1 VPGGCRCAGAGPGW
15 RRPVT
20 ACQRPGGRWSSG
32 GRSGTRNGGSRW
44 FLTADGE
51 AGKLLGNETLRWNP
65 DEGWLEVRLP
75 GPLAHLA
82 NRPHG
87 RYRLSCRVEF
97 PYRGDEVAAQAA
109 TGAVRYDISY
119 DPGRGRWYLD
129 ASWRAPAR
137 PVPPPGELRARP
149 VLAVDLNHGHLAGW
163 AVTPDG
169 NPAGPPVTVPLAL
182 AASRRRSGTDGSG
195 PPSPP

>member
-1 VPGGCRCAGAGPGW
+1 MSHGEFWRVIVIVLVLAWHGCDTALRARLAGVEARIDAGRVSVCRG
-15 RRPVT
+15 
-20 ACQRPGGRWSSG
+20 
-32 GRSGTRNGGSRW
+32 GTRLAKARHSLPAAGRTLEQWRQEWDAERW

-97 PYRGDEVAAQAA
+97 PYRGDEVATQAA

-137 PVPPPGELRARP
+137 PVPAPGELRAQ
-149 VLAVDLNHGHLAGW
+149 
-163 AVTPDG
+163 
-169 NPAGPPVTVPLAL
+169 
-182 AASRRRSGTDGSG
+182 AAHDRSG
-195 PPSPP
+195 PPAEPALTTAQ